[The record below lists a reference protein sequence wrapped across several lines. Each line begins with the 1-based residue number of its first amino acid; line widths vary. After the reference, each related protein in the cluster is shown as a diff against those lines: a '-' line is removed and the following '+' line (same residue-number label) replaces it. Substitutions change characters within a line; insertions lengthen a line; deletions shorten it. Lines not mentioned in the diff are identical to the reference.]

1 MPITAANPVISE
13 LQDRIRRLEGGAARK
28 GEVLSFGIAE
38 IDAKLPGGGLAYGAL
53 HEFAGG
59 GADAV
64 DGAAAALFVAGIA
77 ARTKGRRPLVPD
89 AAGSVFAG
97 AGAGRPSS

>member
-38 IDAKLPGGGLAYGAL
+38 IDAKLPGGGPP
-53 HEFAGG
+53 
-59 GADAV
+59 
-64 DGAAAALFVAGIA
+64 AAPCMRWQVVAPMRCM
-77 ARTKGRRPLVPD
+77 ARPPPCLSL
-89 AAGSVFAG
+89 GSWRAPK
-97 AGAGRPSS
+97 AMSSGV